1 MDWMTVDE
9 LETQFPGLLAA
20 LGEDGIVVDY
30 GRGVTRLLKAVV
42 PENHGYLIG
51 SLKDLIVVDEEDDL
65 FSTGAWVSDEWGD
78 LNVPPLADNAQR

>member
-1 MDWMTVDE
+1 MTVE
-9 LETQFPGLLAA
+9 EVETQFPGLLAA

-30 GRGVTRLLKAVV
+30 GRGSTRLLKAVV